1 MTLAEEVR
9 QAFSGQVFG
18 QPVSAGEIQLAEEEL
33 GHALPQVLRDLYSAF
48 DGFTG
53 PTGAPFFFPLRTA
66 SSFSPESLVSYTLF
80 LRSEDYFP
88 ESLRDAVVV
97 GDFGG
102 GSSWF
107 VKASNPEQVL
117 RWDAEWGDEY
127 EILDGSILDVW
138 LNEKA
143 AYESIDP
150 GA

>member
-1 MTLAEEVR
+1 MIFAAEIQ
-9 QAFSGQVFG
+9 QAFQGRKFG
-18 QPVSAGEIQLAEEEL
+18 PPVSDQDLDIAEQEL
-33 GHALPQVLRDLYSAF
+33 GHKLPQVLRNLYAAF

-53 PTGAPFFFPLRTA
+53 PTDAPFFFPLRSK
-66 SSFSPESLVSYTLF
+66 SSFSQESLVSYTLF

-88 ESLRDAVVV
+88 EALLDAVVV

-107 VKASNPEQVL
+107 IKVSSPNQVL
-117 RWDAEWGDEY
+117 RWDAEWGNEY
-127 EILDGSILDVW
+127 EVLEGSLLDVW
-138 LNEKA
+138 LREKT

>member
-1 MTLAEEVR
+1 MTLATKVR
-9 QAFSGQVFG
+9 QAFEGHAFG
-18 QPVSAGEIQLAEEEL
+18 QPVPVSEVQLAEEEL
-33 GHALPQVLRDLYSAF
+33 GHSLPQVLRDLYSAF

-53 PTGAPFFFPLRTA
+53 PTNAPFFFPLRTA
-66 SSFSPESLVSYTLF
+66 SSVSQESLVSYTLF

-88 ESLRDAVVV
+88 ETLRDAVAV

-102 GSSWF
+102 GSCWF
-107 VKASNPEQVL
+107 IKASNPDQVL

-127 EILDGSILDVW
+127 EVLESSLLEVW
-138 LNEKA
+138 LTEKA